1 MKPIKQS
8 LACGY
13 YLDTTK
19 TILVVS
25 EWNVPWV
32 WEYLQGMGVKAMNGS
47 QYLFLNQ
54 KYTITDGFVGD
65 KTKGLG

>member
-47 QYLFLNQ
+47 QYLFLN
-54 KYTITDGFVGD
+54 
-65 KTKGLG
+65 